1 MREEVLTFWDNCPLT
16 GIMTMPDAGNQ
27 MKNKP
32 AVLFWN
38 AGLLHRVGP
47 HRLYVDMARN
57 LAEIGFPALRFD
69 LSGKGDSG
77 PRSDKV
83 LEKERASYDVR
94 EVMDFVSINTGIK
107 KFVLVGLCSGA
118 DNAFP
123 IAVQDER
130 VSGLIMLDGFGYRT
144 FRYYVPHNLMR
155 LFILQRWK
163 NFMKKMLRK
172 LFVKEKI
179 VEINAD
185 EDPRVFPSKMKAQ
198 ADLQLLIERGVSLL
212 FIYTSG
218 VLSYYNYKGQFKD
231 MLNLEEVNENL
242 QVEYFKEMTH
252 TFSRVDDR
260 NRLMNYVFDWM
271 FKHYQS

>member
-1 MREEVLTFWDNCPLT
+1 MREEVLTFWENCPLT
-16 GIMTMPDAGNQ
+16 GIMTMPDAG
-27 MKNKP
+27 KRLENKP

-47 HRLYVDMARN
+47 HRLFLDMARN
-57 LAEIGFPALRFD
+57 LAGEGFPAVRFD

-77 PRSDKV
+77 PRPDKV
-83 LEKERASYDVR
+83 LEKERAYYDVR

-107 KFVLVGLCSGA
+107 KFVLIGLCSGA
-118 DNAFP
+118 DDAFP

-144 FRYYVPHNLMR
+144 FKYYVPHYILR
-155 LFILQRWK
+155 LFILRRWK

-172 LFVKEKI
+172 LLVKEKI
-179 VEINAD
+179 VKIKVD
-185 EDPRVFPSKMKAQ
+185 EYARAFPSKMKAQ
-198 ADLQLLIERGVSLL
+198 ADLQRLIEKGVSIL

-218 VLSYYNYKGQFKD
+218 VVDYYNYKGQFKD
-231 MLNLEEVNENL
+231 MLNLEEMNENL

-260 NRLMNYVFDWM
+260 NRLMNCVCDWM
-271 FKHYQS
+271 YKHY